1 MTDLV
6 EISTRLWNDRD
17 RVGYRDCYTGDAELV
32 APGFGGKGHEAVLEF
47 WDENMTGFPDNRV
60 VVDRAVVHG
69 DVLVEES
76 RFEGTNT
83 GPMTGP
89 DGSPMPATGRAVS
102 VPFAG
107 VHVLRD
113 GRIAS
118 THFYWDTFDMLGQ
131 LGLLEQ

>member
-1 MTDLV
+1 MADLLDV
-6 EISTRLWNDRD
+6 ATRLWNDRD
-17 RVGYRDCYTGDAELV
+17 RVAYRDCYTDDAELV

-47 WDENMTGFPDNRV
+47 WDENMAGFPDNRV
-60 VVDRAVVHG
+60 IVDRAVVHG

-83 GPMTGP
+83 GPLAGP
-89 DGSPMPATGRAVS
+89 DGSPIPATGRSVS

-107 VHVLRD
+107 IHVLRD

-118 THFYWDTFDMLGQ
+118 THFYWDAYDMLGQ
-131 LGLLEQ
+131 LGLLDG